1 MPTEIVVE
9 GEDRPGTLAEIGE
22 TLGTVGVNLIAAA
35 AFVQGGRGFIHVV
48 VDDPDKALGALHDGH
63 WEVLRVTEVLTVSL
77 DDQPGEL
84 GRFARQL
91 ADRGINILSL
101 YLAGSQRGEKE
112 LVVVVDHDDHQA
124 AGPARHQG

>member
-22 TLGTVGVNLIAAA
+22 TLGGVGVNLIAAA
-35 AFVQGGRGFIHVV
+35 AFAQGGRGYIHVV
-48 VDDPDKALGALHDGH
+48 VDDPDKALGALHDGR
-63 WEVLRVTEVLTVSL
+63 WEVLRVKEVLTVSL

-101 YLAGSQRGEKE
+101 YLAGSQLGEKE
-112 LVVVVDHDDHQA
+112 LVVVVDHNDHHPA
-124 AGPARHQG
+124 HPARHHD